1 MRAMS
6 IDRTLRS
13 VVRTGVVP
21 VLLLAATAASGTA
34 AAAAGPDFQYV
45 GQDDRVHG
53 LSAPRGC
60 VAAEGGGGRAVTN
73 HGRATATLYREPHC
87 AGAPVAVLRPGT
99 VTPVRP
105 YFASVRFSVTR

>member
-1 MRAMS
+1 MS

-13 VVRTGVVP
+13 VVRAGAVP
-21 VLLLAATAASGTA
+21 LLLMA
-34 AAAAGPDFQYV
+34 AAAPLPAAAASGPDFQYV

-53 LSAPRGC
+53 LSAPHGC

-73 HGRATATLYREPHC
+73 SGRATAALYREPRC

-105 YFASVRFSVTR
+105 YFASVRFSVTG

>member
-1 MRAMS
+1 MRAMR

-21 VLLLAATAASGTA
+21 VLLVASAATAVATA
-34 AAAAGPDFQYV
+34 AATGPDFQYL
-45 GQDDRVHG
+45 GQDDKVHG

-60 VAAEGGGGRAVTN
+60 AAAEGGGGRPVTN
-73 HGRATATLYREPHC
+73 RGRTTATLYREPHC
-87 AGAPVAVLRPGT
+87 AGAPVALLRPGT

-105 YFASVRFSVTR
+105 YFASVRFSVTG